1 VALSDDQKA
10 MLRLLAQR
18 EQGYEDMAALMGV
31 SVEDLRGRVKDAL
44 GQLEREGGEAPELP
58 EPPVAPKATPAPKA
72 EPEPPSEPEPKAEA
86 TPTPPASPAV
96 PVPPVESEPP
106 ELSATPPAGQ
116 VPPALPPESP
126 KSSGG
131 GNGDGRKQSLS
142 LSSNGAKVAV
152 AAIIG
157 ALVIVVVILLVSGGG
172 DGNDSSTGQE
182 TNATANEAESTA
194 ENTAA
199 GGSAVQEAEE
209 AAEATPG
216 KKEPTKAILTGDSEA
231 HGVAIFGRV
240 KEKLALQFVAEGLE
254 QLPKQQAYTIW
265 VAASPK
271 KMLPLALS
279 PVNAEGKIASQF
291 EVTTELLGYL
301 ATEVFDEIAVTRTS
315 IPKLNAALKEA
326 TKKGESPAYTGVEVM
341 RGKITGA
348 IVGAAKRL
356 EEQEAAKEGGKAGE

>member
-44 GQLEREGGEAPELP
+44 GQLEREGEQVPALP
-58 EPPVAPKATPAPKA
+58 EPPVEPKEAPVPKA
-72 EPEPPSEPEPKAEA
+72 EPAPAPPVV
-86 TPTPPASPAV
+86 PA
-96 PVPPVESEPP
+96 PPVESEPP
-106 ELSATPPAGQ
+106 DLSATPPAGQ
-116 VPPALPPESP
+116 VPPALPPQSP
-126 KSSGG
+126 KGARG
-131 GNGDGRKQSLS
+131 GNGDGRKPGFS

-152 AAIIG
+152 AAIVG
-157 ALVIVVVILLVSGGG
+157 AVVIVVVILLVSGGG
-172 DGNDSSTGQE
+172 GNDSSTGQE
-182 TNATANEAESTA
+182 TTVTANGAEDNA
-194 ENTAA
+194 ENAAA

-216 KKEPTKAILTGDSEA
+216 QKEPTKAILAGDSEA

-240 KEKLALQFVAEGLE
+240 NKKQLALQFVAEGLE
-254 QLPKQQAYTIW
+254 ALPKGQAYTIW
-265 VAASPK
+265 VAASPQ

-291 EVTTELLGYL
+291 EVTNELLGYL
-301 ATEVFDEIAVTRTS
+301 ATEVFDEIAVTRVS
-315 IPKLNAALKEA
+315 AAKLNESLKEA
-326 TKKGESPAYTGVEVM
+326 TKKGESPSYTGIEVM

-356 EEQEAAKEGGKAGE
+356 EEQEKAKEGGKAGE

>member
-31 SVEDLRGRVKDAL
+31 SVDELRGRVKDAL
-44 GQLEREGGEAPELP
+44 GQLEREGEKAPELP
-58 EPPVAPKATPAPKA
+58 EPPAEVKEDGAPKTEAAPPVPRVVPA
-72 EPEPPSEPEPKAEA
+72 
-86 TPTPPASPAV
+86 
-96 PVPPVESEPP
+96 PPVESEPP

-116 VPPALPPESP
+116 APPALPPESP
-126 KSSGG
+126 KSASGG
-131 GNGDGRKQSLS
+131 SDGRKPSFS

-152 AAIIG
+152 AAIVG
-157 ALVIVVVILLVSGGG
+157 AVVIVVVILLVSGGG
-172 DGNDSSTGQE
+172 DGNDSSTAAE
-182 TNATANEAESTA
+182 TNPTTTTA
-194 ENTAA
+194 EAGAA

-216 KKEPTKAILTGDSEA
+216 KKEPTKAILTGDTEA
-231 HGVAIFGRV
+231 HGVAIFGRIN
-240 KEKLALQFVAEGLE
+240 KKQLALQFVAEGLE

-291 EVTTELLGYL
+291 EVTNELLGYL

-326 TKKGESPAYTGVEVM
+326 TKKGESPSYTGIEVM

-356 EEQEAAKEGGKAGE
+356 EEQEVAKEGAKAGE